1 VSAIVSFLFTLVAF
15 AFVLAIVTLSHEA
28 GHFFTARLFGVK
40 VNEFGL
46 GYPPRLFAKKGKGGT
61 EYSINLLPLGG
72 FVKLAGEEDPNVEN
86 SLASKSHAKR
96 ITVLAAGAIVNAVL
110 PIVLFTFAFA
120 LPHDVT
126 TGTIQVLA
134 VSPGSPAEAAGI
146 VVGDV
151 ILSFNGRQLA
161 NNAELGRDIFLDL
174 GETVPM
180 QIQKAD
186 GTVVTVTVTPRWN
199 PPSGQGAVGVETQ
212 TANAV
217 TTSVHDGLF
226 TSISSGIRETGE
238 TMVLFKNSIL
248 SLIFGAPAQL
258 SGPVGIAQMTGEVAR
273 AGFGPLLEFTAFLSL
288 NLAILN
294 ILPIPALDG
303 GRIAFVVVEW
313 ARRGKRIDPKT
324 EGKIHFI
331 GFVLLIGLILL
342 VTFQDIVRIVG
353 GG

>member
-1 VSAIVSFLFTLVAF
+1 VSSILSFLFTIIAF

-28 GHFFTARLFGVK
+28 GHFFSARIFGVK

-46 GYPPRLFAKKGKGGT
+46 GYPPRLFAKKGRDGT

-72 FVKLAGEEDPNVEN
+72 FVKLAGEEDPTAPGA
-86 SLASKSHAKR
+86 LASKSHAKR
-96 ITVLAAGAIVNAVL
+96 VTVMAAGAIVNALL
-110 PIVLFTFAFA
+110 PIVLFTVAFA
-120 LPHDVT
+120 LPHDVA
-126 TGTIQVLA
+126 TGQIEVMA
-134 VSPGSPAEAAGI
+134 VAPGSPAEAAGI
-146 VVGDV
+146 VIGDI
-151 ILSFNGRQLA
+151 ILSFNGRELA
-161 NNAELGRDIFLDL
+161 NNAELSRDIFLDL

-186 GTVVTVTVTPRWN
+186 GTIVTVKVTPRWN
-199 PPSGQGAVGVETQ
+199 PPSGQGAVGLETQ
-212 TANAV
+212 TSNVVV
-217 TTSVHDGLF
+217 TKVHDGLF
-226 TSISSGIRETGE
+226 TSISSGFRETGE
-238 TMVLFKNSIL
+238 TMLLFKNSIL
-248 SLIFGAPAQL
+248 SLVFGAPAQF

-313 ARRGKRIDPKT
+313 ARRGKRIDPQT

-353 GG
+353 G

>member
-1 VSAIVSFLFTLVAF
+1 LSSVLSFLFTIAAF
-15 AFVLAIVTLSHEA
+15 ALVLAIVTLSHEA
-28 GHFFTARLFGVK
+28 GHFFSARIFGVK

-46 GYPPRLFAKKGKGGT
+46 GYPPRLFAKKGKSGT
-61 EYSINLLPLGG
+61 EYSVNLLPLGG
-72 FVKLAGEEDPNVEN
+72 FVKLAGEEDPTAPGA
-86 SLASKSHAKR
+86 LASKSHAKR
-96 ITVLAAGAIVNAVL
+96 ITVLAAGAIVNALL
-110 PIVLFTFAFA
+110 PIILFTVVFA
-120 LPHDVT
+120 LPHQIA
-126 TGTIQVLA
+126 TGKIEVLA
-134 VSPGSPAEAAGI
+134 VAAGSPAEVAG
-146 VVGDV
+146 VQVGDT

-161 NNAELGRDIFLDL
+161 NNAELGRYIFLDL

-186 GTVVTVTVTPRWN
+186 GTVVNVTVNPRWN
-199 PPSGQGAVGVETQ
+199 PPAGQGAVGIETQ
-212 TANAV
+212 TTDVVV
-217 TTSVHDGLF
+217 TKVHDGFF
-226 TSISSGIRETGE
+226 TAISSGFRETGE

-248 SLIFGAPAQL
+248 SLIFGAPAQFA
-258 SGPVGIAQMTGEVAR
+258 GPVGIAQMTGEVAR

-294 ILPIPALDG
+294 ILPVPALDG

-313 ARRGKRIDPKT
+313 ARRGKRIDPQT

-353 GG
+353 G

>member
-1 VSAIVSFLFTLVAF
+1 MSSVISFLFTLVAF

-96 ITVLAAGAIVNAVL
+96 IIVLAAGAFVNALL
-110 PIVLFTFAFA
+110 PIILFTVAYA
-120 LPHDVT
+120 LPHDVS
-126 TGTIQVLA
+126 TGQIQVLA
-134 VSPGSPAEAAGI
+134 VSPGSPAESAGI

-151 ILSFNGRQLA
+151 ILSFNGRQLD

-174 GETVPM
+174 GKTVPM

-199 PPSGQGAVGVETQ
+199 PPSGQGSVGLQTQ
-212 TANAV
+212 TANVV
-217 TTSVHDGLF
+217 TTRVHDNLF
-226 TSISSGIRETGE
+226 TSVSSGFRETGE

-248 SLIFGAPAQL
+248 SLVFGAPAQF

-331 GFVLLIGLILL
+331 GFVLLIGLIIL
-342 VTFQDIVRIVG
+342 VTFQDIVRIAG